1 MLARA
6 LCDVQ
11 NIDEI
16 HLIYNLFII
25 FINHYECVLAS
36 LEKQRLN
43 YKIYIFY
50 QSNLSTMV
58 LQPISVNSILIGA
71 KISQSQQIFMFSFSS
86 ILT

>member
-58 LQPISVNSILIGA
+58 FTTNQCEFHFDRC
-71 KISQSQQIFMFSFSS
+71 QD
-86 ILT
+86 